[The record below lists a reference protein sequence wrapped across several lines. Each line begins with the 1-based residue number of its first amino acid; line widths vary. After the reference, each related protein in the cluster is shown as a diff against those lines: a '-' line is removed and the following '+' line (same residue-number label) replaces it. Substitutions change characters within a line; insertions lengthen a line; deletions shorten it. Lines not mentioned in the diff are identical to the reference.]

1 VQRSLHR
8 LLIALAIVA
17 LAATVAFA
25 DEPRAQFRLDGGQ
38 PHVGMPFTLQLIIEG
53 FDDSP
58 APEIP
63 ALSIPNA
70 QITPLGAAQPNVSRS
85 IQIVNGHR
93 TDSTSVTW
101 ALQWRVQIDKEG
113 KVRVPQTTVT
123 QGSKKATAAPGE
135 VDVVAVPTTDDM
147 KLTLDL
153 PNRPVFIGE
162 TVPVTMTWLFRSEPQ
177 DQTFSIPI
185 MASDSF
191 TVSAPAPSSQGGA
204 RPRALTI
211 SAGTKDLQLGYSLD
225 QTTINGVQFNRLVAT
240 FFAAPKKVGK
250 VEIPAASVVAALPV
264 GRPDFFGSAP
274 TRLFRASDV
283 ARTFEVKPLPETD
296 RPATFAGAVGDQF
309 SIAVHT
315 SRSVVSLGEPME
327 LDIVIKANQPL
338 DTLALG
344 RMDGEGRLAK
354 DKFTVPPDAATGELS
369 DEGKTK
375 TFKVTAQVV
384 GPATEVPALAF
395 SYFDPTKSAYQT
407 IHSEPIALQM
417 KGGSVIGANDVV
429 AMTPTKKPTTTPGP
443 QAAPD
448 MTNTVGADLALSS
461 TGAVSSRPLGGTFLW
476 VLVCLL
482 YVIPLAMFAART
494 YQLRTADSREEAGEV
509 RTARK
514 KVEALLDAAGTKSAR
529 DVAGP
534 LAAALRDLAK
544 TMGRDLDDGG
554 LLAKLETEAFS
565 PAARDVPL
573 SADLRS
579 DTAGLLRRLSST
591 PRPAAKTATV
601 AAFILASLFA
611 SHAHA
616 ASFDDGR
623 ASYQQA
629 MQVTGDASA
638 RKAAFARAATSFA
651 AAVHETPDR
660 PELLTDWGTAS
671 LAAGDVATATL
682 AYRRALVLDRSNARA
697 RHNLAWLRS
706 RQGDNFRNTSSA
718 ASDTL
723 FFFHQWPTPRKLI
736 IAAVA
741 FAFTVLWLVPWS
753 VGFRRWRG
761 LAVVPALVWL
771 ALTVSVFVED
781 KHTNDA
787 VVMDDIVLRAADNAG
802 APAALN
808 DPLPRG
814 VEVVIR
820 EQRDAWT
827 RIELA
832 NGTLGWVPSG
842 AVERVVR

>member
-1 VQRSLHR
+1 
-8 LLIALAIVA
+8 
-17 LAATVAFA
+17 
-25 DEPRAQFRLDGGQ
+25 
-38 PHVGMPFTLQLIIEG
+38 MPFTLQLIVEG

-58 APEIP
+58 PPETP

-93 TDSTSVTW
+93 TDSTTVTW
-101 ALQWRVQIDKEG
+101 ALQWRVQIDKAG

-123 QGSKKATAAPGE
+123 QGSKKVTAAPGE
-135 VDVVAVPTTDDM
+135 VDVVEVPATDDM

-153 PNRPVFIGE
+153 PNRPVFVGE
-162 TVPVTMTWLFRSEPQ
+162 TVPVTMTWLFRTEPQ
-177 DQTFSIPI
+177 DYTFSIPI
-185 MASDSF
+185 IASDSF
-191 TVSAPAPSSQGGA
+191 TVSVPAPTNQGGG
-204 RPRALTI
+204 RPRVI
-211 SAGTKDLQLGYSLD
+211 PVSAGNKDLQLGYALD
-225 QTTINGVQFNRLVAT
+225 QTTVNGVQYNRLVAT

-250 VEIPAASVVAALPV
+250 VDVPAASVVAALPV

-309 SIAVHT
+309 SIGVHT

-327 LDIVIKANQPL
+327 LDVTIKANQPL
-338 DTLALG
+338 DNLALG
-344 RMDGEGRLAK
+344 RMDGDGRLPK

-384 GPATEVPALAF
+384 GPATEIPALAF
-395 SYFDPTKSAYQT
+395 SYFDPTKSAYET
-407 IHSEPIALQM
+407 IHSEPIAIQM
-417 KGGSVIGANDVV
+417 KGGTVVGANDVV
-429 AMTPTKKPTTTPGP
+429 AMMQPKKPTGTGP

-461 TGAVSSRPLGGTFLW
+461 IDAATSRPLGGTFLW
-476 VLVCLL
+476 VLVGLL
-482 YVIPLAMFAART
+482 YIIPLAMFAART

-509 RTARK
+509 KAARK
-514 KVEALLDAAGTKSAR
+514 KVEVLLDSAGTKSAR

-544 TMGRDLDDGG
+544 TVGRSVDDGG

-565 PAARDVPL
+565 PAAREVPL

-579 DTAGLLRRLSST
+579 DAAGLLRRLSSA
-591 PRPAAKTATV
+591 PRPAGRAASV

-616 ASFDDGR
+616 ASIDDGR
-623 ASYQQA
+623 SAYQQA

-638 RKAAFARAATSFA
+638 RKAAFARAATSLA
-651 AAVHETPDR
+651 AAVHEMPDR

-682 AYRRALVLDRSNARA
+682 AYRRALLLDRSNARA
-697 RHNLAWLRS
+697 HHNLEWLRS
-706 RQGDNFRNTSSA
+706 RQGDTFRSTAST

-723 FFFHQWPTPRKLI
+723 FFFHQWSTPRKLI
-736 IAAVA
+736 IAAIA
-741 FAFTVLWLVPWS
+741 FAITVLWLVPWS

-761 LAVVPALVWL
+761 LAVIPALVWL
-771 ALTVSVFVED
+771 ALTISVFLED
-781 KHTNDA
+781 KHANDA
-787 VVMDDIVLRAADNAG
+787 VVMDDVVLRAADNTG
-802 APAALN
+802 APAALTA
-808 DPLPRG
+808 PLPRG
-814 VEVVIR
+814 VEVVIK

-832 NGTLGWVPSG
+832 SGTIGWVPAG

>member
-1 VQRSLHR
+1 MPPRLHR
-8 LLIALAIVA
+8 LFIALAILS

-25 DEPRAQFRLDGGQ
+25 DEPHAQFRLDGGQ
-38 PHVGMPFTLQLIIEG
+38 PHVGMPFTLQLIVEG
-53 FDDSP
+53 FDESP
-58 APEIP
+58 PPEMPTLIMP
-63 ALSIPNA
+63 SA

-135 VDVVAVPTTDDM
+135 VDVVAVPSTDDM

-153 PNRPVFIGE
+153 PNRPVFVGE
-162 TVPVTMTWLFRSEPQ
+162 SVPVTMTWLFRSEPQ

-191 TVSAPAPSSQGGA
+191 TVSAPAPTSQGGG
-204 RPRALTI
+204 RPHVLTV
-211 SAGTKDLQLGYSLD
+211 SAGTKDLQLGYTLD
-225 QTTINGVQFNRLVAT
+225 QTSVNGVQFNRLRAT

-250 VEIPAASVVAALPV
+250 VDVPAVSVVAALPV

-274 TRLFRASDV
+274 THLFRAADV

-296 RPATFAGAVGDQF
+296 RPVTFAGAVGDQF
-309 SIAVHT
+309 SIGVHT

-327 LDIVIKANQPL
+327 LDVTIKANQPL

-344 RMDGEGRLAK
+344 RMDGEGRLPK
-354 DKFTVPPDAATGELS
+354 DLFTVPPDAATGELS

-375 TFKVTAQVV
+375 TFKITAQVV
-384 GPATEVPALAF
+384 GPATEIPALAF
-395 SYFDPTKSAYQT
+395 AYFDPTKSAYQT

-417 KGGSVIGANDVV
+417 KGGNVVGANDVV
-429 AMTPTKKPTTTPGP
+429 AMTPTKKPTPPGTQP
-443 QAAPD
+443 AEPD

-461 TGAVSSRPLGGTFLW
+461 MTAVSSRPLGGTFLW
-476 VLVCLL
+476 VLVGLL
-482 YVIPLAMFAART
+482 YALPIAMFAART
-494 YQLRTADSREEAGEV
+494 YQLRTADSREEAGGV

-514 KVEALLDAAGTKSAR
+514 KVEALLDTAGTKSAR

-534 LAAALRDLAK
+534 LAAALRELAK
-544 TMGRDLDDGG
+544 SVGREVDTG

-573 SADLRS
+573 SADLRY
-579 DTAGLLRRLSST
+579 DAAGLLRRLSSA
-591 PRPAAKTATV
+591 PSPATKTATL

-611 SHAHA
+611 THAHA
-616 ASFDDGR
+616 SSLDDGR
-623 ASYQQA
+623 TAYQQA

-638 RKAAFARAATSFA
+638 RKAAFTRAATSFA
-651 AAVHETPDR
+651 AATHETPDR

-682 AYRRALVLDRSNARA
+682 AYRRALLLDRSNARA
-697 RHNLAWLRS
+697 RHNLDWLRS
-706 RQGDNFRNTSSA
+706 RQGDSVRSTST

-736 IAAVA
+736 IAAIA
-741 FAFTVLWLVPWS
+741 FAITVLWLVPWS
-753 VGFRRWRG
+753 AGFRRWRG
-761 LAVVPALVWL
+761 LAVIPALVWL
-771 ALTVSVFVED
+771 ALTLSVLLED
-781 KHTNDA
+781 KHANDA
-787 VVMDDIVLRAADNAG
+787 VVMDDVILRAADSTG
-802 APAALN
+802 APAALTA
-808 DPLPRG
+808 PLPRG

-832 NGTLGWVPSG
+832 SGTLGWVPAG